1 MTVIQ
6 NDSPKALYTGPS
18 PNGYPIGQ
26 LLPITFPY
34 ADKTDVKVKIGDSL
48 ATSAEYEI
56 VTEPPN
62 ATPDSITLKKAV
74 AAGVQIT
81 IYRETPIDQQS
92 VYPQNAKFRSEQV
105 ESDFDK
111 VCMIQQEHHEE
122 LERCLRVPVDAPA
135 GFDGQLPTPIYGRGL
150 IWNETGTG
158 FTNSTFDINDLEG
171 AAYAIAD
178 SLPSITS
185 VSQHLT
191 DIGNILE
198 DMDTITA
205 VAGDLTN
212 IDAASTHAAN
222 AKLYKEQAESS
233 AATAESA
240 AETCTEMYQS
250 VLDAKTDALADIA
263 AETNTGEAA
272 LQQVVTSGSSTL
284 NGIISSGSTTL
295 NTTITNGVGEL
306 ESQTDIG
313 KNSIYDYVYNES
325 TGVLKE
331 IKDAEATSLENVR
344 VSSAAAQV
352 AAQSARSDANAAA
365 SSAQAASASATR
377 AAGWLSSVTQAGT
390 DALSAINTA
399 YSSAEGAIQEAQSA
413 IEDATTT
420 ISNNA
425 SAVVAA
431 KTSAETAATNAEIWA
446 EGNDDDVEALGGT
459 HSAKGWVD
467 SIRFGNSMEYDDNIL
482 VLKDQFDNVLSS
494 VTIYQGSGGGG
505 GGGGPATF
513 TVTTEMQDILYY
525 AAGQPAVITCN
536 YNSSE
541 NARAVAQYIINGQ
554 MMTTLNITTNGDFSK
569 DVSGYLQDGTN
580 YLQVKVMDENN
591 SVKSVFFTINTVAI
605 SISST
610 FDSSLAYTSPI
621 TFRYTPMGN
630 VTKTIHFELDGVE
643 STETTATSGRQMS
656 KILTLDHGVHTFRVW
671 ITATIGEVDI
681 TSNVL
686 FYEII
691 YVATGGTL
699 IASEFQGA
707 ELSQGETVTIPFSV
721 YNPSSLTTEVS
732 IYINNTLASQLEV
745 DRTRQNWTHAINDY
759 GTVVVR
765 FEAGGATR
773 SFTLTVTQ
781 AEMTIEPVTENLE
794 LFLTAAGRSNN
805 DLNKDQWTY
814 GNISCTLSGFNYV
827 TNGWLNNALKISN
840 GAFVTIPF
848 QPFAEDFR
856 THGKTIEVEF
866 STSNV
871 LDYDTTVL
879 SCYSGNRGILVTAQS
894 AKLQSEQ
901 TQVSTKYKEDEKIRI
916 SFVVEDRSSNRLVY
930 TYINGIISGL
940 EQYPANDDFHQTT
953 PVNIIIGS
961 NDCDVDVYNIRVY
974 DSCLSRY
981 DILNNYIADT
991 ADLSERLAKFA
1002 RNNIYDSYNNVLY
1015 NRVLNEV
1022 PIMTITGELPPTKG
1036 NKKKVTVRYENEQ
1049 DGSRDFEMQEVTIDI
1064 QGTSSQY
1071 YPKKNYKISKLPT
1084 AYSLR
1089 AGSIE
1094 EKVFTMKADYM
1105 ESSHAHNTGLARL
1118 ANDIYSSLTPPQ
1130 EENPAVRTAID
1141 GFPIAMYYRGS
1152 SSVTP
1157 YYFGIYNFNNDKSS
1171 NATFGFTDGCE
1182 SWEWCNNTSPRCLF
1196 KSIDFSN
1203 SSDVLT
1209 DFEARFPDGSTNTTK
1224 LRAMLTW
1231 VNSCDS
1237 TAATGD
1243 ALTVS
1248 ETIDDVTY
1256 TNDTAAYRIA
1266 KFKNELEDH
1275 FNLEFVLT
1283 YYIFSEFF
1291 GMVDSRCKNMFM
1303 NYYASDQRWYPVFYD
1318 LDTAIGLNNEGVNEF
1333 GFDIEYHDTI
1343 GTENVFNGESSVL
1356 WNMVERAYADE
1367 LAELYNTLRNSGK
1380 LTYNNVMRYLDTD
1393 QIEKICEALYNE
1405 DCYFKYISPL
1415 IEDGTATYLY
1425 TAQGSRINHIKWW
1438 ISNRFKYL
1446 DSKYIASDYKDNYIT
1461 LRLYTPS
1468 SWDEVEPS
1476 ADITLTTYI
1485 DQYCKI
1491 KYGSYVVGEKA
1502 THNVAKTIAA
1512 PDITFNDTE
1521 TIIYGAD
1528 KILSI
1533 GDLSPLY
1540 AGTIDV
1546 SKATKLSTLTI
1557 GHGDDYSN
1565 TNLRNL
1571 ALGNNNMLKYLDVR
1585 NCPNLTNA
1593 LDVSGCPNLLE
1604 IKATGTSLTSVTFPE
1619 AGYLTTLQLP
1629 TTITNLT
1636 IKNQNSITT
1645 FSCGY
1650 SNITTLVIENCNLDS
1665 KAIFNSS
1672 TNLTKVRLTGIDW
1685 TLGDSFSLLD
1695 RAYALLG
1702 QDENGYNTA
1711 HGVLAGT
1718 VRMSGVKESVVQP
1731 YRAKFIGLNFVLSNV
1746 VEEDYIC
1753 TDFGEV
1759 ITTNDGKL
1767 LIYS

>member
-6 NDSPKALYTGPS
+6 NDSPKALYTAPS
-18 PNGYPIGQ
+18 PSGYAIGQ

-34 ADKTDVKVKIGDSL
+34 ADKTDVKVKIGSSI
-48 ATSAEYEI
+48 ATSADYEI
-56 VTEPPN
+56 VTDPPN

-74 AAGVQIT
+74 AAGTQIT

-122 LERCLRVPVDAPA
+122 LGRCLRVPVDAPA
-135 GFDGQLPTPIYGRGL
+135 GFDGQLPTPSAGKGL
-150 IWNETGTG
+150 IWNEAGTG
-158 FTNSTFDINDLEG
+158 FTNTTFDVTDLEE
-171 AAYAIAD
+171 AATAIHE
-178 SLPSITS
+178 SLPEIHT
-185 VSQHLT
+185 VAAHMT
-191 DIGNILE
+191 DIEDVLE
-198 DMDTITA
+198 DMETISA
-205 VAGDLTN
+205 VAADLEN

-222 AKLYKEQAESS
+222 ALAYKNQAGSY
-233 AATAESA
+233 ATAAGTSATLCSDLYTSTLAAKTEAVSVIQSTTSAGLSSIGAAQTAGVSAVQSSTSSGLTSIQAALTTSLGDIESA
-240 AETCTEMYQS
+240 KDIGINSIIAVKTS
-250 VLDAKTDALADIA
+250 AISDIGDAKDTALSIVA
-263 AETNTGEAA
+263 A
-272 LQQVVTSGSSTL
+272 
-284 NGIISSGSTTL
+284 STTP
-295 NTTITNGVGEL
+295 
-306 ESQTDIG
+306 
-313 KNSIYDYVYNES
+313 
-325 TGVLKE
+325 
-331 IKDAEATSLENVR
+331 
-344 VSSAAAQV
+344 AQL
-352 AAQSARSDANAAA
+352 AAQSASASASAAGSYA
-365 SSAQAASASATR
+365 TQAATSATR
-377 AAGWLSSVTQAGT
+377 AAGWLTSVTQAGT
-390 DALSAINTA
+390 DAVSNINTA
-399 YSSAEGAIQEAQSA
+399 RSDAEASIQYSQSVIVESTSIITESTASVLAAATQAE
-413 IEDATTT
+413 D
-420 ISNNA
+420 
-425 SAVVAA
+425 
-431 KTSAETAATNAEIWA
+431 AATNAEIWA
-446 EGNDDDVEALGGT
+446 EGNDDEVEQLGGT
-459 HSAKGWVD
+459 HSAKGWVE
-467 SIRFGNSMEYDDNIL
+467 SIRFGNALEYEDNIL
-482 VLKDQFDNVLSS
+482 TLKDQFNNVLSS
-494 VTIYQGSGGGG
+494 VTIQEGSGGG

-513 TVTTEMQDILYY
+513 TVTTEMDDILYY
-525 AAGQPAVITCN
+525 ASGQPAVITCN

-554 MMTTLNITTNGDFSK
+554 MMTTLNLTTNGNFSK
-569 DVSGYLQDGTN
+569 DVSEYLQDGTN
-580 YLQVKVMDENN
+580 YLQIKVMDENS

-610 FDSSLAYTSPI
+610 FDSSLVYTSPI
-621 TFRYTPMGN
+621 TFRYTPIGN

-643 STETTATSGRQMS
+643 TTETTATSGRQMS
-656 KILTLDHGVHTFRVW
+656 KILTLDHGVHVFRVW
-671 ITATIGEVDI
+671 VTATIGEVDVI
-681 TSNVL
+681 SNVL
-686 FYEII
+686 FYEIM
-691 YVATGGTL
+691 YAATGGTL
-699 IASEFQGA
+699 IASEFRGA
-707 ELSQGETVTIPFSV
+707 ELSQGESVTIPFSV
-721 YNPSSLTTEVS
+721 YNPASLTTEVS
-732 IYINNTLASQLEV
+732 VYVNNVLTSQLVV
-745 DRTRQNWTHAINDY
+745 DRTRQNWTSAINTY

-773 SFTLTVTQ
+773 SFTLTVEQ
-781 AEMTIEPVTENLE
+781 AEIDIQPVTENLE
-794 LFLTAAGRSNN
+794 LFLTAAGRSNS
-805 DLNKDQWTY
+805 DLNKEQWSY
-814 GNISCTLSGFNYV
+814 ENINCTLSGFNYV
-827 TNGWLNNALKISN
+827 TNGWLNNALKVSN
-840 GAFVTIPF
+840 GASVTIPF

-856 THGKTIEVEF
+856 AHGKTIEIEF

-871 LDYDTTVL
+871 LNYDTTVL
-879 SCYSGNRGILVTAQS
+879 SCFSGNRGIKITAQS
-894 AKLQSEQ
+894 ALLKSEQ
-901 TQVSTKYKEDEKIRI
+901 SQVSTKYKEDEKIRI
-916 SFVVEDRSSNRLVY
+916 SFVVEDRSANRLIY

-940 EQYPANDDFHQTT
+940 AQYPSNDDFHQTT
-953 PVNIIIGS
+953 PVNITIGS
-961 NDCDVDVYNIRVY
+961 SDCDVDIYNIRVY
-974 DSCLSRY
+974 DSYLSRY
-981 DILNNYIADT
+981 DILNNFIADT
-991 ADLSERLAKFA
+991 ANLSERLAKYA
-1002 RNNIYDSYNNVLY
+1002 RNNIYDAYNNVLY
-1015 NRVLNEV
+1015 NRVLNEL

-1036 NKKKVTVRYENEQ
+1036 NKKLVTVKYENEQ
-1049 DGSRDFEMQEVTIDI
+1049 DSSRDFEMQNVTLDI

-1089 AGSIE
+1089 VGSIP

-1118 ANDIYSSLTPPQ
+1118 VNELYETLTPPQ
-1130 EENPAVRTAID
+1130 EGNPAVRTAID
-1141 GFPIAMYYRGS
+1141 GFPAAIYYRLS

-1157 YYFGIYNFNNDKSS
+1157 YYFGVYNFNNDKSS
-1171 NATFGFTDGCE
+1171 NDTFGFTEGCE

-1196 KSIDFSN
+1196 KSADFSN
-1203 SSDVLT
+1203 SADVLT
-1209 DFEARFPDGSTNTTK
+1209 DFEARYPDGNTNTNK
-1224 LRAMLTW
+1224 LHTLVTW

-1243 ALTVS
+1243 TLTIS
-1248 ETIDDVTY
+1248 ETIDGVTY
-1256 TNDTAAYRIA
+1256 TTDSADYRIA

-1275 FNLEFVLT
+1275 FNLDFVLT

-1291 GMVDSRCKNMFM
+1291 GMVDSRCKNMFL
-1303 NYYASDQRWYPVFYD
+1303 NYYTSDQRWYPVFYD

-1356 WNMVERAYADE
+1356 WNMVEKAYGDE
-1367 LAELYNTLRNSGK
+1367 LAELYNSLRNSGK
-1380 LTYNNVMRYLDTD
+1380 LTYNNVMQYLDTD

-1415 IEDGTATYLY
+1415 IDDGIATYLY

-1438 ISNRFKYL
+1438 IANRFNYL

-1468 SWDEVEPS
+1468 SWEDVEPD

-1491 KYGSYVVGEKA
+1491 KYGSYVVGEKS
-1502 THNVAKTIAA
+1502 THNVATTIEA
-1512 PDITFNDTE
+1512 PAITFNDTE

-1557 GHGDDYSN
+1557 GHGGDYSN

-1604 IKATGTSLTSVTFPE
+1604 IKATGTSITSATFPE

-1629 TTITNLT
+1629 DTITNLT

-1645 FSCGY
+1645 FTCGY
-1650 SNITTLVIENCNLDS
+1650 TNITTLVIENCNLDS
-1665 KAIFNSS
+1665 KTIFSS
-1672 TNLTKVRLTGIDW
+1672 CTNLTKVRLIGIDW
-1685 TLGDSFSLLD
+1685 TLGSSFALLD

-1711 HGVLAGT
+1711 HGILAGT
-1718 VRMSGVKESVVQP
+1718 VRMSGVRESAVQP
-1731 YRAKFIGLNFVLSNV
+1731 YRTKFIGLNFVLTDV

-1759 ITTNDGKL
+1759 ITTHDGNP
-1767 LIYS
+1767 LIYT